1 MKSFPK
7 LFLVLTLCAI
17 PALAAAAPN
26 ATVMLR
32 GSVATAGKSK
42 STALSGAVVTI
53 YQAQSGG
60 IRRLVTRT
68 ADQNGKFRLPLTIS
82 NDGGMLFAV
91 ARKGRNI
98 ELATVIGAAI
108 PPAIV
113 VNEMTT
119 VASAYSLAQV
129 FQPDWSLPDA
139 PLVLQVAAGM
149 AENLVSS
156 ATGLPSTVMQTS
168 PNANETNGWRS
179 LGTLANILANCV
191 QNSGAACNN
200 LFALTTPPG
209 GAAPTTTLQAMVNLA
224 RDPARNLQALFALGE
239 PVKAYSPNLVAAD
252 NGPNAPD
259 KMKRLDAF
267 TLAIKFNATG
277 RVDQN
282 GNELCPFG
290 GLGNIVFDLK
300 GYAWI
305 TNNVI
310 QGTPDSSNCMMVLKP
325 NGQPAD
331 GADNTPNSPIF
342 GGGILGQGFGIGF
355 DPSGTLWAGNFG
367 WGFQPADFPVDANG
381 NPAGSVSKFT
391 PAGQALTPSY
401 GITSNLYQTQGTV
414 SDSQGNIW
422 MASYGNS
429 RVQIF
434 PKGNPTPNAFYQDP
448 SFPYYQDAN
457 LQPFDIRLDSDGS
470 GWVTYTGSSTV
481 SKFTLTKDKLVKQ
494 FTRPIGTD
502 TSPKGMA
509 VDSSGNAWVTAGGA
523 DAIYAYDKNG
533 NLLRVITG
541 GGINGPWGTQT
552 DSKGIVWVAN
562 FGPVDQ
568 PQATLKY
575 NVSKLCGAILSN
587 CPAGSSLGDPLTPAT
602 GYTLPS
608 GGDQVLLHSGVPL
621 MSPLPQPSFKPL
633 MRMTAVQ
640 VDMAGNLWGTN
651 NWKPGEIND
660 LLLNPGGD
668 GLVIFVGLAAAV
680 KPVLYSTPSTSPF
693 N

>member
-1 MKSFPK
+1 MRTTSK
-7 LFLVLTLCAI
+7 LLL
-17 PALAAAAPN
+17 ALALVTLPTVAPAGPNGTVTLQGTVSSGGKFKKAA
-26 ATVMLR
+26 L
-32 GSVATAGKSK
+32 AG
-42 STALSGAVVTI
+42 AAVTI
-53 YQAQSGG
+53 YQAHAGGAQAQASGLTDRNGRFKLRLTADLNGG
-60 IRRLVTRT
+60 I
-68 ADQNGKFRLPLTIS
+68 
-82 NDGGMLFAV
+82 LFAI
-91 ARKGRNI
+91 ARKGRHI
-98 ELATVIGAAI
+98 ELATVIGKASPGAV
-108 PPAIV
+108 V

-119 VASAYSLAQV
+119 VATAYSMAQV
-129 FQPDWSLPDA
+129 FQPDGSIPDQ

-156 ATGLPSTVMQTS
+156 ATGLPSTIMQTS
-168 PNANETNGWRS
+168 PNANETNAWRS

-191 QNSGAACNN
+191 QNSGAACTN
-200 LFALTTPPG
+200 LFTLTTPPG
-209 GAAPTTTLQAMVNLA
+209 GSAPTTTLQAMVNLA

-325 NGQPAD
+325 DGQPAD

-381 NPAGSVSKFT
+381 NPGGSVSHFT
-391 PAGQALTPSY
+391 STGQPLTSAH

-414 SDSQGNIW
+414 SDSHGNIW

-429 RVQIF
+429 RIQIF

-470 GWVTYTGSSTV
+470 GWVTYTGSSTA

-494 FTRPIGTD
+494 FTVPIGAD
-502 TSPKGMA
+502 NSPKGMA
-509 VDSSGNAWVTAGGA
+509 VDSSGNAWITAGGA

-541 GGINGPWGTQT
+541 GGINGPWGAQT

-608 GGDQVLLHSGVPL
+608 GGDEVLLHSGVPL

-668 GLVIFVGLAAAV
+668 GLVIFVGLAAPV
-680 KPVLYSTPSTSPF
+680 KPILYSTPSVSPF